1 MESKP
6 PSALSAPSAPS
17 TTTTQIPAFPAHYNL
32 LALAPIFEVV
42 TNFFSGFIKLLP
54 FGVSELPAFIY
65 IPISLLAAVSIC
77 YLLYVQGNYF
87 KQFYPNKSIKPQLVL
102 FVFTFL
108 LPIIAVNAGDVLGA
122 ARYNTAANGFMSS
135 GLAGLAVGLVAVI
148 CFADIFAVGNMI
160 FIKTRGLSNGLRIFG
175 TVIYY
180 IGFLVVALISFVA
193 YSLTYSA
200 HDPSSE

>member
-1 MESKP
+1 MEPQP

-17 TTTTQIPAFPAHYNL
+17 TSTTLITAFPAHYNL
-32 LALAPIFEVV
+32 LALAPIFVV
-42 TNFFSGFIKLLP
+42 VSSFFNPFIGLLP
-54 FGVSELPAFIY
+54 HGISELPTFIY
-65 IPISLLAAVSIC
+65 IPISLLAAMSIC

-102 FVFTFL
+102 LVFTFL
-108 LPIIAVNAGDVLGA
+108 LPIIAVNAGDILGA
-122 ARYNTAANGFMSS
+122 AHYNTAANGIVTS
-135 GLAGLAVGLVAVI
+135 GLAGLALGSVAAI

-160 FIKTRGLSNGLRIFG
+160 FIKTRGLNDGLRIFG
-175 TVIYY
+175 TVIYC